1 MNGQAKDADKVPI
14 SAGKSVLVVSH
25 SNVSV
30 DGVKKRLSK
39 SRIRICFRIKKTE
52 KFFDLDGGE
61 LKGILG
67 KYGPCVKCSEKHFKY
82 KI

>member
-14 SAGKSVLVVSH
+14 SAGKSVLIVSH

-30 DGVKKRLSK
+30 DG
-39 SRIRICFRIKKTE
+39 IIKKIVEEPDT
-52 KFFDLDGGE
+52 DMLSY
-61 LKGILG
+61 LKNRKNLRFGWWRVKRHIG
-67 KYGPCVKCSEKHFKY
+67 KIWTCVKCSEEHFKY

>member
-1 MNGQAKDADKVPI
+1 MPI
-14 SAGKSVLVVSH
+14 SAGKSVLIVSH

-30 DGVKKRLSK
+30 DGV
-39 SRIRICFRIKKTE
+39 IKKIVEEPDTDMLSYLKNR

-67 KYGPCVKCSEKHFKY
+67 KYGLCVKCSEKHFKY